1 MQMIEVDNVWQ
12 LKTFEAVLTD
22 LRRRWDER
30 SQKQKDISMHFTEN
44 SKTNDEMEGIE
55 AFDLCN
61 ENQTKNS
68 EFHERKESTKQER
81 RRIKMK
87 NKTIARTE
95 SKNRQ
100 GKGKPMAESEE
111 NKTVMMCW
119 EKLKDSP
126 GKEPHEE
133 PENEGEK
140 SIKKMQ
146 NSKDEEEQVDSTLYT
161 GNQPKI
167 SIEEF
172 SWETEDDGSTL
183 ETQGTKQHQLVYI
196 TNLEDDLQKNGTKL
210 YEEEGPKD
218 KKRAAKIGFS
228 KACPK

>member
-30 SQKQKDISMHFTEN
+30 SQKQKDVSMHLTEN

-68 EFHERKESTKQER
+68 EFHERKESTKQES
-81 RRIKMK
+81 RIKMK
-87 NKTIARTE
+87 NKTITRTE

-100 GKGKPMAESEE
+100 CKGKPMAESEE

-161 GNQPKI
+161 GTNQKSLLKNLVGRQKMMDQHLKHKKQNNI
-167 SIEEF
+167 S
-172 SWETEDDGSTL
+172 WCTL
-183 ETQGTKQHQLVYI
+183 PILKMIYKRMVQNCMKKKAQRMKSVQ
-196 TNLEDDLQKNGTKL
+196 QK
-210 YEEEGPKD
+210 
-218 KKRAAKIGFS
+218 
-228 KACPK
+228 